1 MLQIIKNRIQQ
12 YMSEKAR
19 NKYDEEVNK
28 QRETYLQWIAEQE
41 APCFDSLFS
50 AAEEVKVQQKTE
62 VIYYED
68 CGKEFSLEKFDKD
81 YLVFASRQGE
91 LRNRAVIAMIG
102 KFESDGRCRIIYGD
116 EDYLDKDGKRS
127 EPWFKPDW
135 SPDTLLS
142 FFYFGAVFAVRRQAV
157 QDLIWQKSDNFF
169 ENIYDFVLKA
179 TEMAESKAMESKT
192 IHHMDM
198 VLFHNGFS
206 QGKNDNETV
215 DNAIV
220 LKGADADYNQIKL
233 QAVKRRG
240 LHGKMVS
247 GGIGN
252 PYYTVVYE
260 PEPEP
265 RVSIIIPSKDNSEV
279 LGKCLKSIKNNTTY
293 NNYELIIIDNGSDA
307 FHRAALEAMQEI
319 FQFTYL
325 YQPMEFNFSK
335 MCNYAVSYSQGEYI
349 LLLNDDCEV
358 IQKDWLKRMLGQASL
373 RHVGAVGAKLL
384 YPMNNLIQHAG
395 ITNLVVGPAH
405 KLVGLTDEVVYYH
418 GQNRLVYDMIGVTA
432 ACLLVA
438 KEKYEMVS
446 GFNEELEVAYND
458 VDFCFSLQ
466 EQGFYNVQRND
477 VVLCHHESLS
487 RGDDGEDE
495 AKWIRLLSEK
505 DVLYARHPQFYQYDP
520 YYSKHLAGNAREYRC
535 NYIYDFENR
544 YCYSKPKKC
553 HVNIEPYLNNCFQVH
568 VEYIKLEQKLET
580 KDPDVYLIEGWSY
593 IMGVDNSHYKR
604 NIVLTGDDG
613 RQWCISVLNRYRK
626 DVAVTF
632 TEEVNTALS
641 GFVCR
646 IPVGLLDKGNYTIA
660 LLAKDTCSRQKLCA
674 KAETKL
680 RVWK

>member
-1 MLQIIKNRIQQ
+1 MLQIIKNKIQQ
-12 YMSEKAR
+12 YMSEKAQ
-19 NKYDEEVNK
+19 NKYEAEVNQ

-41 APCFDSLFS
+41 GLYFDRDFS
-50 AAEEVKVQQKTE
+50 AKEEAKVQQESE

-68 CGKEFSLEKFDKD
+68 CEKEFSLETFDKD
-81 YLVFASRQGE
+81 YLVFASRRGE
-91 LRNRAVIAMIG
+91 LRNRAVIEIIE
-102 KFESDGRCRIIYGD
+102 KFESDKNCQLIYGD
-116 EDYLDKDGKRS
+116 EDYLDEHGKRS

-142 FFYFGAVFAVRRQAV
+142 FFYFGAVFAVRRQTV
-157 QDLIWQKSDNFF
+157 QDILWLKADNYF

-179 TEMAESKAMESKT
+179 TERITSKAMDSKT
-192 IHHMDM
+192 IYHVDKI
-198 VLFHNGFS
+198 LFHNEFNQEIS
-206 QGKNDNETV
+206 DNGTA
-215 DNAIV
+215 DNAIA
-220 LKGADADYNQIKL
+220 LKGADAEYNGIKL

-240 LHGKMVS
+240 LHGKMVN
-247 GGIGN
+247 GGIRN

-260 PEPEP
+260 LEPKP
-265 RVSIIIPSKDNSEV
+265 LVSIIIPSKDNSEV
-279 LGKCLKSIKNNTTY
+279 LEKCLVSIKNNTCY
-293 NNYELIIIDNGSDA
+293 KNYELIIIDNGSGA
-307 FHRAALEAMQEI
+307 FHKNALEKMRETY
-319 FQFTYL
+319 QFTYL

-335 MCNYAVSYSQGEYI
+335 MCNYAVSYAKGEYI
-349 LLLNDDCEV
+349 LLLNDDCEA
-358 IQKDWLKRMLGQASL
+358 ILDDWLEKMLGQASL
-373 RHVGAVGAKLL
+373 PYVGAVGAKLL
-384 YPMNNLIQHAG
+384 YPINNLIQHAG

-405 KLVGLTDEVVYYH
+405 KLVGLSDEIVYYH

-438 KEKYEMVS
+438 KEKYELVS

-466 EQGFYNVQRND
+466 EHGFYNVLRND
-477 VVLCHHESLS
+477 AVLCHHESLS

-505 DVLYARHPQFYQYDP
+505 DMLYARHPQFYQYDP

-553 HVNIEPYLNNCFQVH
+553 NIDIEPYLNNCFQVN

-604 NIVLTGDDG
+604 NIVLTGEDG
-613 RQWCISVLNRYRK
+613 RKWSVSVLNRYRK
-626 DVAVTF
+626 DVAATF
-632 TEEVNTALS
+632 TGEVNTALS

-646 IPVGLLDKGNYTIA
+646 IPIGLLDKGEYTIA
-660 LLAKDTCSRQKLCA
+660 LLAKDTCSRQNLCA

-680 RVWK
+680 QVLK